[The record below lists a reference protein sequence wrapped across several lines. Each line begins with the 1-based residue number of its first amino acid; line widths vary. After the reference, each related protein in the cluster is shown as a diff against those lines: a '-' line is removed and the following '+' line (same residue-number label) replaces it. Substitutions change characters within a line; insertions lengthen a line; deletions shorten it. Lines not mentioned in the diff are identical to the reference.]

1 MRQIIKFLGVAFI
14 LLSGSR
20 PFSAQSACVF
30 EADRTISGE
39 FDHSEYV
46 VLATPIATAHMPT
59 SADRYFLDGDDTT
72 IRIMKVFKGPP
83 AQSLNVFSE
92 NSSGRFPLELNEPYV
107 LFLYQ
112 DHGRF
117 QVDNC
122 GHSGLAEKS
131 RSVLRDVRA
140 LSVRSAAHR

>member
-1 MRQIIKFLGVAFI
+1 MRQTIKFLGVAFI

-20 PFSAQSACVF
+20 PLLAQSACVF
-30 EADRTISGE
+30 DADRTISGE

-46 VLATPIATAHMPT
+46 VLATPVSTVHTPT
-59 SADRYFLDGDDTT
+59 STDRYFLDGDDTT
-72 IRIMKVFKGPP
+72 IRIMKVFKGSPI
-83 AQSLNVFSE
+83 QSLKVFSE

-122 GHSGLAEKS
+122 GHSGLVEKS
-131 RSVLRDVRA
+131 RLVLRSVRA